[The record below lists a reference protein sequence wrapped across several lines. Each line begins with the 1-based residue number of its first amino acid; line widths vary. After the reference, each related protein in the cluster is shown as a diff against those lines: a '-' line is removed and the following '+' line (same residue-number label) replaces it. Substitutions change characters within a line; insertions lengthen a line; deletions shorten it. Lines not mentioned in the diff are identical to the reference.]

1 MGGTI
6 MEKNKGTYRVL
17 IYFCMLVPLY
27 CPDDVLDPATKHE
40 EGTDGEESDQGK
52 RRATA

>member
-6 MEKNKGTYRVL
+6 MEKNKGAYRVL
-17 IYFCMLVPLY
+17 IYFCTLVPLY
-27 CPDDVLDPATKHE
+27 CLDGVLDRAAKHE
-40 EGTDGEESDQGK
+40 EGTDGEGSDHGR